1 MPYIFVVM
9 IIYQQENHKNQNK
22 YLFCFRDKKTG
33 YEGLGVRGLGGWG
46 GGSKRERNSVNQ
58 FLDDQAI

>member
-33 YEGLGVRGLGGWG
+33 YEGLGVGGLGWWQQEGE
-46 GGSKRERNSVNQ
+46 KLCESVP
-58 FLDDQAI
+58 